1 MKTIIAAIT
10 LGLFSV
16 VALAE
21 PCMDANVSPLGYS
34 TDLTPDEIYLNQH
47 GC

>member
-1 MKTIIAAIT
+1 MKQTLAAIA

-16 VALAE
+16 AILAD
-21 PCMDANVSPLGYS
+21 PCMDANVSPLGY
-34 TDLTPDEIYLNQH
+34 YLNQSADEMHLDEH